1 MSGLLLSDSDVA
13 ELVAIDES
21 MMTDTAT
28 VRRYTSV
35 PDGSGGT
42 TDTFA
47 NAGTAKCRIN
57 IAGNSPREGA
67 VAGELQNSTNFM
79 LHFPTGTDVRNKDQ
93 ILVGTRTF
101 EVDKALS
108 HTWQTSLRVMATE
121 IT

>member
-1 MSGLLLSDSDVA
+1 MASLLSTGELA
-13 ELVAIDES
+13 ELVALDES

-28 VRRYTSV
+28 IRRYTSV
-35 PDGSGGT
+35 SDGSGGT
-42 TDTFA
+42 TDVYA
-47 NAGTAKCRIN
+47 NAGTAKCRIK
-57 IAGNSPREGA
+57 IAGTSPREGA
-67 VAGELQNSTNFM
+67 VSGELQNSMNFM